1 MLFFCAPK
9 ECYVSSPD
17 GLGAF
22 RDSLLFAS
30 LGVFACNA
38 SLSGS
43 GTGIRSWRRKTQIV
57 YLFIISTL
65 MGFAL
70 SFFPLFHIFA
80 GVSVPYRLN
89 YVQWNLASEV
99 PNFTAAL
106 IFTER
111 TRRDEAEIRGILWF
125 LFGGMSGMFL
135 GIALD
140 LSIPCDASGA
150 LKPCV
155 LEACHF

>member
-1 MLFFCAPK
+1 MLRQFTGWPW
-9 ECYVSSPD
+9 S
-17 GLGAF
+17 LF

-30 LGVFACNA
+30 PGVVACNE
-38 SLSGS
+38 SLSGR

-70 SFFPLFHIFA
+70 SFFPPLFHIFA

-89 YVQWNLASEV
+89 YVQWTLASAV
-99 PNFTAAL
+99 PNLTAAF

-155 LEACHF
+155 LEACNF